1 MANRIKCIAGN
12 QIPKTIFFFFLGE
25 EVKKKWRNLRDTFAK
40 YIKSNKNKTGQ
51 TTTKFKKWIWA
62 DQMEVFRPFLN
73 ATQTTSNVSDI
84 YSEESTNI
92 EPTELVEISEIPET
106 EQTSPFT
113 PTSNTISKFGSALES
128 PVTPKENRKRKCEPS
143 TSVQDIIKYF
153 ERKKKKE
160 FDAIDQLFL
169 AQACTIKTF
178 SARRQIEVKM
188 KIAQVIMEHELL
200 HLEENTS
207 E

>member
-1 MANRIKCIAGN
+1 M
-12 QIPKTIFFFFLGE
+12 
-25 EVKKKWRNLRDTFAK
+25 KKKWRNLRDTFAK

-51 TTTKFKKWIWA
+51 TATKFKKWIWA
-62 DQMEVFRPFLN
+62 DQMEGFRPFLT
-73 ATQTTSNVSDI
+73 AAQPTSNSDI

-92 EPTELVEISEIPET
+92 EPTEFVEISEIPET
-106 EQTSPFT
+106 EQTSTFT
-113 PTSNTISKFGSALES
+113 PTSNTTSKLGSTLET

-143 TSVQDIIKYF
+143 TSVQDMITYF
-153 ERKKKKE
+153 ESKKKKE
-160 FDAIDQLFL
+160 FDAIDKLFL
-169 AQACTIKTF
+169 AHACTIKTF